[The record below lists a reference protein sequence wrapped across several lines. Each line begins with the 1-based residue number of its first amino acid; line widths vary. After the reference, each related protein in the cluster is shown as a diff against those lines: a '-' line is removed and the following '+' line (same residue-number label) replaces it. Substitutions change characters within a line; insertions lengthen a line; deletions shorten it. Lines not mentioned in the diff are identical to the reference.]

1 MTAGIRIPPTC
12 SLQTDNVSGPW
23 IVWLP
28 PLTAVAPGDPWRE
41 ATTSADGHVL
51 KSTSSIPVA
60 EGDGFHCSDLITSNG
75 AVDSTVLAVQK
86 QGLATI
92 GNWLKGSVPSKR
104 EAVRIGREY

>member
-28 PLTAVAPGDPWRE
+28 PLTVVAPGDPWRE

-60 EGDGFHCSDLITSNG
+60 EGDGFHCSDMLLNNAISPRI
-75 AVDSTVLAVQK
+75 AAVQK
-86 QGLATI
+86 Q
-92 GNWLKGSVPSKR
+92 
-104 EAVRIGREY
+104 AVQYMVQWHKDWKPPGAG